1 MIITLLISM
10 YITSTAIMLY
20 FYINAKICNARE
32 GRKLY
37 MPLWYFLYIHFCP
50 IKHTIMALRI
60 LNKTFALKAAEKD
73 KRKM

>member
-1 MIITLLISM
+1 MIITLLVSM
-10 YITSTAIMLY
+10 YIASTAIMLY
-20 FYINAKICNARE
+20 FYLNAKICSACE
-32 GRKLY
+32 GRKLQ
-37 MPLWYFLYIHFCP
+37 MPLLYFLYIHFCP